1 MRWHLSNHKWN
12 DIFFLFS
19 SDWSVF
25 ILLTRNDNDVY
36 LLLTNNM
43 TSEIEM
49 KKHKSIV
56 NCRHFGWYHGSS
68 GRWLDTVPCNRWGNL
83 MSCSWF
89 PKAEDIAQHVL
100 DIVSKCWWDKQ
111 IKIERSK
118 YLNRTDKLSRYD
130 EESLEWCKESICA
143 LCHSIDDKC
152 SYGHIRKS
160 HNDHIE
166 KNHSCHLQIIGRIYI
181 NERCRNTCKLILVSR
196 IWPRFFHVR
205 KPNTNKMVI
214 GRMMVNTKFR

>member
-1 MRWHLSNHKWN
+1 MRWHLFNPKWN
-12 DIFFLFS
+12 DVFLLFS
-19 SDWSVF
+19 SHWAVF
-25 ILLTRNDNDVY
+25 ILLSINDNNAY
-36 LLLTNNM
+36 FSLTNKM
-43 TSEIEM
+43 ESEIGM
-49 KKHKSIV
+49 KKHKLIDDARQS
-56 NCRHFGWYHGSS
+56 GWYHGSRS
-68 GRWLDTVPCNRWGNL
+68 DWLDTNPCNRWGNS
-83 MSCSWF
+83 MRCSWF

-166 KNHSCHLQIIGRIYI
+166 KNHSCHLEMIERI
-181 NERCRNTCKLILVSR
+181 
-196 IWPRFFHVR
+196 
-205 KPNTNKMVI
+205 
-214 GRMMVNTKFR
+214 